1 MKKVMVTFMVALFAT
16 VVLGQTRTE
25 VKPADLP
32 KCVPDY
38 IINHLKGYN
47 IDKAFKMD
55 NKGDITYDV
64 TVMKGKERR
73 ALIFD
78 KACKVLKNE
87 NLSKPV
93 EPKKADGTPPNNK
106 PTEEK
111 KKPLPPV
118 KNDGQAQPAD
128 PKK

>member
-1 MKKVMVTFMVALFAT
+1 MVTLMVALFAT

-25 VKPADLP
+25 VKTADLP

-38 IINHLKGYN
+38 LTSHMKGYA

-64 TVMKGKERR
+64 TVIKGKEKH

-93 EPKKADGTPPNNK
+93 EPKKTDGNPPNNK
-106 PTEEK
+106 KAEEK
-111 KKPLPPV
+111 KHPLPPV
-118 KNDGQAQPAD
+118 KNEGQTTPASE